1 MIVDV
6 ISSPTSFVHLSWFS
20 KVSEFLASHDLATCE
35 PGRYDVDG
43 DQCFVIVADDVQR
56 DEVAPLEAHRAYIDV
71 QIALRGSFDIMWTPL
86 SSCALVTKP
95 YDVDDDVELYADVP
109 ATRIHVAEGTAVVL
123 YPDDAHA
130 PQPPSVA
137 VRKCIFKV
145 HTSYMQ

>member
-6 ISSPTSFVHLSWFS
+6 ISSPTSFVHLPWFS
-20 KVSEFLASHDLATCE
+20 KVSEFLASHDLSTCE

-71 QIALRGSFDIMWTPL
+71 QIALRGSFDIMWAPRA
-86 SSCALVTKP
+86 SCMHVAKEF
-95 YDVDDDVELYADVP
+95 DAESDIEFFSDVP

-123 YPDDAHA
+123 FPDDAHA

>member
-6 ISSPTSFVHLSWFS
+6 ISSPTSFVHLPWFS

-35 PGRYDVDG
+35 PGRYDLDG

-71 QIALRGSFDIMWTPL
+71 QIALRGSFDIMWTPRA
-86 SSCALVTKP
+86 SCMHVAKEF
-95 YDVDDDVELYADVP
+95 DVEADIEFFSDVP

>member
-6 ISSPTSFVHLSWFS
+6 ISSTTSYTHLPWFS
-20 KVSEFLASHDLATCE
+20 KISEFLASHDLATCE

-71 QIALRGSFDIMWTPL
+71 QIALRGSFDIMWAPL

-95 YDVDDDVELYADVP
+95 YDVDDDVELYGDVP

-123 YPDDAHA
+123 YPSDAHA

-145 HTSYMQ
+145 HTTYMQ